1 MAYGKTIKTN
11 IHASIEPNGEIMNLK
26 NKFKHL
32 VSQAEYPLETI
43 ILYSSILRFFSEGV
57 VTCFSSFTGP

>member
-11 IHASIEPNGEIMNLK
+11 IHASMEPNGEIMNLE

-32 VSQAEYPLETI
+32 VSQTDNKQ
-43 ILYSSILRFFSEGV
+43 
-57 VTCFSSFTGP
+57 